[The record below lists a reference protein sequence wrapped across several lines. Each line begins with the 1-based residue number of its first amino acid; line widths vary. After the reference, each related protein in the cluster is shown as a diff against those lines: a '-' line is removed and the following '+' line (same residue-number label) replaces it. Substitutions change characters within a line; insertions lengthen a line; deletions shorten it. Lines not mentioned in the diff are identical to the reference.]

1 MAYIT
6 NTKTGITMECN
17 NEDVI
22 ATLRKDNDYIVT
34 DVSINTKEM
43 SVDMSKMK
51 LAELKEEAIKR
62 GIALP
67 EKATKAQIIALLS

>member
-34 DVSINTKEM
+34 DVSIKTKGM

-62 GIALP
+62 GIVLP
-67 EKATKAQIIALLS
+67 EKVTKAQIIALLS

>member
-1 MAYIT
+1 MANIT

-62 GIALP
+62 GIVLP